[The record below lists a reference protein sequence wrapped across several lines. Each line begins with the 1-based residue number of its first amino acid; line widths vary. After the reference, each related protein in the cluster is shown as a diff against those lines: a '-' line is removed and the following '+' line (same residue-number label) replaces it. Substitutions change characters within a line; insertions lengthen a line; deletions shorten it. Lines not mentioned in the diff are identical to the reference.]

1 VRAEVLNRWV
11 IGGVDGVG
19 NPAGGPSADRASLLE
34 QRRELITGIC
44 DRSIQPKIDN
54 ALGRPGRP

>member
-1 VRAEVLNRWV
+1 VV
-11 IGGVDGVG
+11 IGGGHGVG
-19 NPAGGPSADRASLLE
+19 DPARGHSTDQLSLLE
-34 QRRELITGIC
+34 QGHELITGIC